1 MFQELHTRLQEMAFN
16 EVVNNLEQ
24 QLIRLVKQLL
34 KLDMLKDNLKRI
46 RANVNF

>member
-1 MFQELHTRLQEMAFN
+1 MFQELHTRLQEMTFN